1 MTNAD
6 PALKLDRSA
15 TFCRPPQEREFVLSH
30 PKGQGEPGSPP
41 GLPPSIRKDGE
52 PGWAAGLRKLY
63 KSVVEEPLPDSFD
76 DILKK
81 LDESDE
87 S

>member
-1 MTNAD
+1 
-6 PALKLDRSA
+6 
-15 TFCRPPQEREFVLSH
+15 LSH
-30 PKGQGEPGSPP
+30 PNGRGGSGLPP
-41 GLPPSIRKDGE
+41 GLLPVTRKDHE

-63 KSVVEEPLPDSFD
+63 NSVVDEPLPDSFD

-81 LDESDE
+81 LDESDD

>member
-1 MTNAD
+1 LT
-6 PALKLDRSA
+6 LDHA
-15 TFCRPPQEREFVLSH
+15 EYTHLLEREFVLSH
-30 PKGQGEPGSPP
+30 PNGQGGAGSKP
-41 GLPPSIRKDGE
+41 GLPPVTRKDGE

-63 KSVVEEPLPDSFD
+63 NSVVDEPLPNSFD

-81 LDESDE
+81 LDESDD

>member
-1 MTNAD
+1 VT
-6 PALKLDRSA
+6 
-15 TFCRPPQEREFVLSH
+15 
-30 PKGQGEPGSPP
+30 
-41 GLPPSIRKDGE
+41 RKDGE

-63 KSVVEEPLPDSFD
+63 NSVVDEPLPNSFD

-81 LDESDE
+81 LDESDD